1 MERWR
6 IQLAIVGLAGVMDTA
21 FLLGLIAG
29 YAKSLGAG
37 DEYAGL
43 IAGLYSMVALPASL
57 AAGIIVD
64 KVGRRRSLAIG
75 LAWDTASMIG
85 YALASTPA
93 QLAAVRGLHA
103 VGGSLVYPA
112 YMAIVGDTAPRG
124 RLGSSTG
131 RYLSVV
137 AAAVALGSLSS
148 AAAVSR
154 LGFKQSF
161 LLIALILLIGLLSTQ
176 GLPETR
182 GQGGG
187 VARGLARARGL
198 VASAGILI
206 FLLYTGFGA
215 IIGGMPQA
223 LLNDGI
229 ASSEEEASA
238 LTGAAIGVA
247 TLASIPLFPLAGGRL
262 DRGSLQHVVTV
273 SSALGVAGLW
283 IASSSMTTHIL
294 AGFTLYGA
302 TIAGLMTASTYL
314 AAQAP
319 REARGTSMAIQQVA
333 NIAGVAVGA
342 PLGGVA
348 STQGLI
354 GIASLVALSLLAAAA
369 YTLILPRATSPRG

>member
-37 DEYAGL
+37 DEQAGL
-43 IAGLYSMVALPASL
+43 IAGLYSMVALPASIV
-57 AAGIIVD
+57 AGIIVD
-64 KVGRRRSLAIG
+64 KLGRRRSLAIG
-75 LAWDTASMIG
+75 LAWDTLSMTG
-85 YALASTPA
+85 YALASSPT

-103 VGGSLVYPA
+103 LGGSLVYPA
-112 YMAIVGDTAPRG
+112 YMAIVGDTAPKG

-137 AAAVALGSLSS
+137 AASVALGSLSS

-154 LGFKQSF
+154 LGFKPSF
-161 LLIALILLIGLLSTQ
+161 LLIALILLAGLLSTR
-176 GLPETR
+176 GLPETGSR
-182 GQGGG
+182 GGSL
-187 VARGLARARGL
+187 AKGLTKARGL
-198 VASAGILI
+198 VAGAGILI

-215 IIGGMPQA
+215 IVGGMPQA
-223 LLNDGI
+223 LLNDGL
-229 ASSEEEASA
+229 ARGEEEASA

-247 TLASIPLFPLAGGRL
+247 TLASIPLFPLAGSRL
-262 DRGSLQHVVTV
+262 DKGQLPLVTLA
-273 SSALGVAGLW
+273 SAAIGLAGLW
-283 IASSSMTTHIL
+283 IALTGGTPGIL
-294 AGFTLYGA
+294 AGFALYGA

-342 PLGGVA
+342 PLGGIA
-348 STQGLI
+348 STHGLA
-354 GIASLVALSLLAAAA
+354 GIAGVVAASLLASAA
-369 YTLILPRATSPRG
+369 YTLTLPSDTTPRG